1 MRVGSK
7 NWSTKSV
14 KEGTGKGMA
23 GGKWKIVEKNGICY
37 NVNYR
42 GAIKIQKT
50 RNGERVRRSWSEKE
64 EYNVETTEGK
74 IPIGGWEMQNGE

>member
-1 MRVGSK
+1 
-7 NWSTKSV
+7 
-14 KEGTGKGMA
+14 MA
-23 GGKWKIVEKNGICY
+23 GGKWKIVEKNGICD

-74 IPIGGWEMQNGE
+74 IPYWRLGNVEWGMTKRKCCAENVQWKRLN